1 MVLVPL
7 LQMMMFF
14 FWQLQLLGAEKRK
27 ISGRLRLKLK
37 LQGKCQNVLG
47 GQWQAR
53 RMNDGNRQS
62 FQMFRDSPAA
72 GKSSPLSEDFFQ
84 AKTDN
89 RLVARR
95 NQDIRR
101 RWIYSSTQMPFEKL
115 LRHPPQ
121 ISRQHKTVRD
131 TSRHRHTRANTIQ
144 CQHETPQI
152 LE

>member
-1 MVLVPL
+1 MKAQGDNLCQRCAERGCLTIVCGNDGFGAVVTDDDV
-7 LQMMMFF
+7 F

-47 GQWQAR
+47 GQWQPR

-84 AKTDN
+84 AKTDP

-95 NQDIRR
+95 
-101 RWIYSSTQMPFEKL
+101 S
-115 LRHPPQ
+115 
-121 ISRQHKTVRD
+121 
-131 TSRHRHTRANTIQ
+131 
-144 CQHETPQI
+144 
-152 LE
+152 

>member
-7 LQMMMFF
+7 SEMMMLF

-84 AKTDN
+84 AKTDP

-95 NQDIRR
+95 SQDIRR
-101 RWIYSSTQMPFEKL
+101 RWIYSRTQIPFEEL
-115 LRHPPQ
+115 LRHSPD
-121 ISRQHKTVRD
+121 ISRQH
-131 TSRHRHTRANTIQ
+131 
-144 CQHETPQI
+144 ETMSH
-152 LE
+152 